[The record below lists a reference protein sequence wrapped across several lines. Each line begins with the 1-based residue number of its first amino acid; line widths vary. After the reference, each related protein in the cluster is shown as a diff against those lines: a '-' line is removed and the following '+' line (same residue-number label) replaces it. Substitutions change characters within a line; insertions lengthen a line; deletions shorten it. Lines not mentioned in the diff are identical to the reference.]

1 MPVSEDE
8 KRLVAQAIQ
17 LKRQLVR
24 LKGQIERE
32 LKAQVGPTARLD
44 GRPVDPETLPPPL
57 REKYLEYQNS
67 VRELAEFRRSVP
79 PELKGLIDPQMA
91 C

>member
-8 KRLVAQAIQ
+8 KRLVAQSIQ

-24 LKGQIERE
+24 LKSQIERD
-32 LKAQVGPTARLD
+32 LKSQGGPAARLD
-44 GRPVDPETLPPPL
+44 GRPLDPETLPPPL
-57 REKYLEYQNS
+57 REKYLQYQAS
-67 VRELAEFRRSVP
+67 MRELSELRRNIP